1 MADTEVVASK
11 SGALAKVRTPVDE
24 SINKSDP
31 ETEKVK
37 VSRPPSPSFA
47 ETVPI
52 ES

>member
-37 VSRPPSPSFA
+37 VSLSGSDA
-47 ETVPI
+47 ETVPTAV
-52 ES
+52 